1 MRILLLV
8 CFLLGEIHA
17 DGRASEATGIKSK
30 AETALL
36 EGHEKLIDA
45 YRIQLAAAVAKA
57 DHVEVFQLDDRVTGN
72 EKIGDPNDPFSG
84 QSKDKW
90 FRVDVPETPTTK
102 IAVKLIVP
110 QEKLGPL
117 ILTTS
122 PNSGAKEDLITKR
135 AVEFAETDLESASLA
150 ESSEPIPEQRGK
162 KTKGNSTAIQIRL
175 TEVAG
180 KKMEQFSEKNLGKQI
195 AILVDHEIVMAPT
208 IQTIMGRNLMISGNF
223 SPEEAKRMIGKPKN
237 VS

>member
-1 MRILLLV
+1 
-8 CFLLGEIHA
+8 
-17 DGRASEATGIKSK
+17 
-30 AETALL
+30 
-36 EGHEKLIDA
+36 
-45 YRIQLAAAVAKA
+45 
-57 DHVEVFQLDDRVTGN
+57 
-72 EKIGDPNDPFSG
+72 
-84 QSKDKW
+84 
-90 FRVDVPETPTTK
+90 
-102 IAVKLIVP
+102 VP

-223 SPEEAKRMIGKPKN
+223 SPEEAKRMIGKIQQAARK
-237 VS
+237 